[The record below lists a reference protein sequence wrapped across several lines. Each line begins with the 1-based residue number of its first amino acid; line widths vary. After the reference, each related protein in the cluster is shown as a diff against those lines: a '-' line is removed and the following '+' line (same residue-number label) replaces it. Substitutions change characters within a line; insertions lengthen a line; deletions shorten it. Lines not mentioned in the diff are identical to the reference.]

1 MSSSVPRLE
10 ESLCCWNSNRVVSIR
25 SFVQC
30 GRLMEQMMRYS
41 AGVVVELSM
50 RSRGELSPPLVAVPM
65 ILVAEEASCVCIGEQ
80 AVRDYSLV
88 ANRGRKFSSVSQGNG
103 LAF

>member
-1 MSSSVPRLE
+1 MVL
-10 ESLCCWNSNRVVSIR
+10 IR
-25 SFVQC
+25 SFVQR
-30 GRLMEQMMRYS
+30 GQLMEQMMRYS